1 MEKTF
6 MNRKVLVLAI
16 TATLMVPMTTYADV
30 KLSGVIQAE
39 GGEAKI
45 GEVNGEKPKDALR
58 TSTDTY
64 GSVANGG
71 PNRLRF
77 DIEEK
82 IGDGLT
88 AFGRYQ
94 APFNT
99 TNQTGLGQGQDAY
112 VGLKTANL
120 RILFGRIE
128 GVYKTSK
135 QYVDPFAGTAIQARG
150 TAGGMTGSSRTA
162 MKVTDIDAKDAK
174 GNYIGKLL
182 VSTGTAA
189 PYHANISSAPF
200 QSTGDA
206 GLAHSGEVKNT
217 VEIGLKFGDFS
228 ATAQGVFDRTDPL
241 SVGIGD
247 NGTPAWNETAST
259 VTKQRNGIGLAE
271 LKYSMPNLTI
281 FAAGSY
287 FSSDAV
293 KCLGSADPNC
303 PNLPDNQKPHKNYL
317 KNWKVGG
324 QFTAQFGSNNA
335 VILGLQYED
344 AEIGAFDPN
353 PSGGKYIMGSL
364 DYKLNNVLIGG
375 WVAQYKSD
383 IADKEKWVI
392 GGKTISEDALNWAV
406 GIKYLFSARTL
417 AYMGY
422 LQTDSDNNYRDQKI
436 YGGGLRHSF

>member
-1 MEKTF
+1 
-6 MNRKVLVLAI
+6 
-16 TATLMVPMTTYADV
+16 
-30 KLSGVIQAE
+30 LSGVIQAE
-39 GGEAKI
+39 GGEAEI
-45 GEVNGEKPKDALR
+45 GKNNGEKPKDPLR

-99 TNQTGLGQGQDAY
+99 TNSDGLGKGQDAY

-120 RILFGRIE
+120 RVLFGRIE

-135 QYVDPFAGTAIQARG
+135 QYLDPFAGTAIQARG
-150 TAGGMTGSSRTA
+150 TAGGMSGSARTE
-162 MKVTDIDAKDAK
+162 MTVTENPNGKFTVKDPKKGTTYRADIASVPFK
-174 GNYIGKLL
+174 
-182 VSTGTAA
+182 ST
-189 PYHANISSAPF
+189 N
-200 QSTGDA
+200 DA
-206 GLAHSGEVKNT
+206 GLSHGGEVKNT
-217 VEIGLKFGDFS
+217 LEVGLKFGDFS
-228 ATAQGVFDRTDPL
+228 ATAQGVFDKVDPL
-241 SVGIGD
+241 MGEAILD
-247 NGTPAWNETAST
+247 P
-259 VTKQRNGIGLAE
+259 VTKEVVKNNAPTQRNGIGLAE
-271 LKYSMPNLTI
+271 LKYIMQNLTI

-287 FSSDAV
+287 LSSDV
-293 KCLGSADPNC
+293 LRSLTIDPVTN
-303 PNLPDNQKPHKNYL
+303 KPSHNNHL

-324 QFTAQFGSNNA
+324 QFKAEFGSNA

-353 PSGGKYIMGSL
+353 PSGGKYIMGSM
-364 DYKLNNVLIGG
+364 DYKLSNVLIGG
-375 WVAQYKSD
+375 WVAQYSSD
-383 IADKEKWVI
+383 IADKEKWTI
-392 GGKTISEDALNWAV
+392 GGTQIGEDALNWAV

>member
-1 MEKTF
+1 

-39 GGEAKI
+39 GGEAEI
-45 GEVNGEKPKDALR
+45 GRTNGEKPKDPLR

-77 DIEEK
+77 DVDEK

-99 TNQTGLGQGQDAY
+99 STNQTGLGQGQDAY

-120 RILFGRIE
+120 RVLFGRME

-135 QYVDPFAGTAIQARG
+135 QYLDPFGGTAIQSRG
-150 TAGGMTGSSRTA
+150 TAGGMTGSGRTE
-162 MKVTDIDAKDAK
+162 MTVTENPNGKFTVKDPKKGTTYRADIA
-174 GNYIGKLL
+174 
-182 VSTGTAA
+182 
-189 PYHANISSAPF
+189 SAPF
-200 QSTGDA
+200 KSTNDA
-206 GLAHSGEVKNT
+206 GLSHSGEVKNT
-217 VEIGLKFGDFS
+217 LEVGLKFGDFS
-228 ATAQGVFDRTDPL
+228 ATAQGVFDKVDPL
-241 SVGIGD
+241 AGETD
-247 NGTPAWNETAST
+247 TPN
-259 VTKQRNGIGLAE
+259 QRNGIGLAE
-271 LKYSMPNLTI
+271 LKYSMQNLTI

-287 FSSDAV
+287 LSSDAV
-293 KCLGSADPNC
+293 RNLTIDPVTK
-303 PNLPDNQKPHKNYL
+303 LPSHNNHI

-324 QFTAQFGSNNA
+324 QFKAAFGSNA

-344 AEIGAFDPN
+344 AEIGTFDPN
-353 PSGGKYIMGSL
+353 PSGGKYIMGSM

-375 WVAQYKSD
+375 WVAQYTSD
-383 IADKEKWVI
+383 IADKEKWTI
-392 GGKTISEDALNWAV
+392 GGTQIGEDALNWAV
-406 GIKYLFSARTL
+406 GVKYLFSARTL